1 MSAYYK
7 GQPVFGVKAPQEFIK
22 WQVKAYPDTS
32 GKDFRLFHDGY
43 YYCIARGIIYRT
55 QDFLSYEDVR
65 PVSNTTNWNILI
77 HDGTQFI
84 AKQYNVGAV
93 FTSPDAKTWTRIT
106 ASGLHAQVSY
116 MTYFKGKYITWKPD
130 TSGYSAYV
138 STDLAQWTR
147 KIPPGSLSP
156 YFVSTE
162 DILVSTKY
170 YHSATT
176 PIIYTE
182 DGETFLNCDPLDSA
196 LSLTSIAYANGVFIA
211 CDSNG
216 TVIKSTDGKH
226 WEVSAQNP
234 YYVYLAS
241 YKGQFL
247 AFANTPF
254 SYPDGGYS
262 AKAYPLLTS
271 KDGETWA
278 PLEGTVGYT
287 NAVVLNGKLILTD
300 PSTYNNLL
308 IGE

>member
-22 WQVKAYPDTS
+22 WQVKAYPSTA
-32 GKDFRLFHDGY
+32 GKNFPLYHDGY
-43 YYCIARGIIYRT
+43 YYCIDNGIIYRT
-55 QDFLSYEDVR
+55 QDFLFYEHIQ
-65 PVSNTTNWNILI
+65 PVSGVSGWNILI

-84 AKQYNVGAV
+84 AKRYNVSGV
-93 FTSPDAKTWTRIT
+93 YTSPDAKTWTRIAT
-106 ASGLHAQVSY
+106 TSLSSQVRY
-116 MTYFKGKYITWKPD
+116 MTYLKGKYIAWNYD
-130 TSGYSAYV
+130 TSGYRAYV
-138 STDLAQWTR
+138 STDLAQWTS
-147 KIPPGSLSP
+147 KTPPGSLSP
-156 YFVSTE
+156 QFVLTE

-170 YHSATT
+170 YPSDTT

-247 AFANTPF
+247 AFANTPL

-262 AKAYPLLTS
+262 AKAYPMLTS

-278 PLEGTVGYT
+278 PLEWTYGYT
-287 NAVVLNGKLILTD
+287 DSVVLNGKLLCTQPD
-300 PSTYNNLL
+300 TYYHLL